1 MIRVLVLALLLGFP
15 LIGLPANT
23 ILVFG
28 DSVST
33 GYGLPQGTGWVSL
46 LARRLAAAA
55 PDYKVVNASIS
66 GETAAGGKRRIEGAL
81 EQHRP
86 AIVILE
92 LGGNDGL
99 RGARTDAIRA
109 DLESMVKASLRRK
122 ARVVFVGMRLPPNY
136 GASYVQS
143 FQDIYSAVAKKHPV
157 AFVPF
162 LFEGF
167 GERQEMFQ
175 NDGIHPTGDAQSM
188 MLETVWKTLNPLL
201 SARKPAPGRK

>member
-1 MIRVLVLALLLGFP
+1 MIRSFVLALLLGFP
-15 LIGLPANT
+15 LTGLSAGT

-28 DSVST
+28 DSVSA

-46 LARRLAAAA
+46 LARRLSSAA

-66 GETAAGGKRRIEGAL
+66 GETAAGGRRRIEAAL

-99 RGARTDAIRA
+99 RGARPEALRS
-109 DLESMVKASLRRK
+109 DLEFMVQASLRRG
-122 ARVVFVGMRLPPNY
+122 ARVVLVGMRLPPNY
-136 GASYVQS
+136 GAQYVQR
-143 FQDIYSAVAKKHPV
+143 FQDVYSGIAKKHPV

-162 LFEGF
+162 LFDGF
-167 GERQEMFQ
+167 GERQELFQ
-175 NDGIHPTGDAQSM
+175 SDGIHPTRDAQVL
-188 MLETVWKTLNPLL
+188 MLETVWKSLAPLI
-201 SARKPAPGRK
+201 SARTPAPARQ

>member
-1 MIRVLVLALLLGFP
+1 MVRLFVLVLFFGFP
-15 LIGLPANT
+15 LTGLAAGT

-28 DSVST
+28 DSISA

-46 LARRLAAAA
+46 LAHRLAAAA

-66 GETAAGGKRRIEGAL
+66 GETAAGGRRRMEATL

-99 RGARTDAIRA
+99 RGARPDSVRA
-109 DLESMVKASLRRK
+109 DLDAMVQASLRRK
-122 ARVVFVGMRLPPNY
+122 ARVVLIGMRMPPNY

-143 FQDIYSAVAKKHPV
+143 FQDVYSAVAKKHSV
-157 AFVPF
+157 ALVPF

-167 GERQEMFQ
+167 GERQEFFQ
-175 NDGIHPTGDAQSM
+175 SDGIHPTREAQAM
-188 MLETVWKTLNPLL
+188 MLETVWKTLSPLL
-201 SARKPAPGRK
+201 SARKPVPARK